1 MSTKPG
7 ALRRGAVGR
16 TRTPGFV
23 QAGEPGAPKCAAG
36 HRTRPEAPDMAPAA
50 SLLTNVAPEDC
61 RRQQSLR
68 ASGDQAGE
76 CRWRRPR

>member
-50 SLLTNVAPEDC
+50 SLLTMSHG
-61 RRQQSLR
+61 RRWHQQSP
-68 ASGDQAGE
+68 SFG
-76 CRWRRPR
+76 RPGG